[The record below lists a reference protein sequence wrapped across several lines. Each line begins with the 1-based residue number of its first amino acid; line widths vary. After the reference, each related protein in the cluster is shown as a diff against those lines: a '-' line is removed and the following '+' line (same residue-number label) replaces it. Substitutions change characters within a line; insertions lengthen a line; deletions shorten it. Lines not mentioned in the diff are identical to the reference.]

1 MSNNI
6 LSQYFNEN
14 NFFFKYLNEIN
25 EQIKYLVHTK
35 SDLPYLLNLLFT
47 EYHKLYLSFK
57 DSYNKNLKLENE
69 IINLKNEIDILKNNI
84 NLNKNKDTVPT
95 KPPGLESTNNNNNN
109 NDYYSLF
116 NNHFNPCESIND
128 IIKNNVS
135 NETDSN
141 KEIKNDINIKKD
153 EDFNNRFNMILNT
166 DIKTIHRL
174 LKKVMFIFK
183 SKNRNIVFDEKYTI
197 FFKDTFYGPLFFDV
211 LKNNNFS
218 YSLFIRMSDDPKL
231 KYVRKF
237 NIYEKKYNMFHI
249 SDP

>member
-25 EQIKYLVHTK
+25 EQIKYLVHSK
-35 SDLPYLLNLLFT
+35 SDLPYLLNLLST

-69 IINLKNEIDILKNNI
+69 IINLKNEIDIL
-84 NLNKNKDTVPT
+84 KNKDTVPT

-166 DIKTIHRL
+166 DKIGRAH
-174 LKKVMFIFK
+174 V
-183 SKNRNIVFDEKYTI
+183 
-197 FFKDTFYGPLFFDV
+197 
-211 LKNNNFS
+211 
-218 YSLFIRMSDDPKL
+218 
-231 KYVRKF
+231 
-237 NIYEKKYNMFHI
+237 
-249 SDP
+249 